1 MGTPAETMI
10 FAIRPEVQDD
20 ASAIR
25 RVHERAF
32 ARKEEAD
39 LVEALRHDGSVVISL
54 VAEEGRNIIG
64 HALLTKMEAPFRAL
78 GLAPVAVLPDYQG
91 KGVGGALIAEG
102 LRQARLR
109 GWEGVFVVGE
119 PRYYARFGFDAIRAA
134 GFTSP
139 YAGPYFMAMAL
150 QGAELPLKTG
160 RVDYAPPFAA
170 FS

>member
-1 MGTPAETMI
+1 MI
-10 FAIRPEVQDD
+10 LAIRPEVQSD

-39 LVEALRHDGSVVISL
+39 LLEALRRHGSVVISL
-54 VAEEGRNIIG
+54 AAEEGRDIIG
-64 HALLTKMEAPFRAL
+64 HALLSKMEAPFRAL
-78 GLAPVAVLPDYQG
+78 GLAPVAVLPEHQG
-91 KGVGGALIAEG
+91 KGVGSALIDEG
-102 LRQARLR
+102 LRQARLQ

-119 PRYYARFGFDAIRAA
+119 PRYYARFGFDAAKAA

-139 YAGPYFMAMAL
+139 YAGSYFMALAL
-150 QGAELPLKTG
+150 QGTELPVTTG

>member
-1 MGTPAETMI
+1 MI
-10 FAIRPEVQDD
+10 LAIRPEVQSD

-39 LVEALRHDGSVVISL
+39 LVEALRRHGSVVISL
-54 VAEEGRNIIG
+54 AAQEGRDIIG
-64 HALLTKMEAPFRAL
+64 HALLSKMEAPFRAL
-78 GLAPVAVLPDYQG
+78 GLAPVAVLPEHQG
-91 KGVGGALIAEG
+91 KGVGSALIDEG
-102 LRQARLR
+102 LREARLQ
-109 GWEGVFVVGE
+109 GWEGAFVVGE
-119 PRYYARFGFDAIRAA
+119 PRYYARFGFDAAKAA

-139 YAGPYFMAMAL
+139 YAGPYFMALAL
-150 QGAELPLKTG
+150 QGTELPVTTG